1 MTQSYKTSDEL
12 TRIDFAGII
21 NYWQDNDGSVLG
33 SALRMRGEID
43 ASQIPVKATS
53 FGLFFDQIE
62 PGFLKDYAEIDPITG
77 YNIEDE

>member
-1 MTQSYKTSDEL
+1 
-12 TRIDFAGII
+12 
-21 NYWQDNDGSVLG
+21 
-33 SALRMRGEID
+33 MRGEID